1 MAEILNRMPHWV
13 KQGRREIYP
22 YDNWFDG
29 RVWSL
34 TRGVD
39 FVQERRGMAARIRTA
54 AKSRGIKLKLGHR
67 EMPNGD
73 EIIVLQALKTDPGWI
88 NKSVS

>member
-1 MAEILNRMPHWV
+1 MAEILDRMPHWV

-22 YDNWFDG
+22 YDDWFDG
-29 RVWSL
+29 QVWML

-39 FVQERRGMAARIRTA
+39 FVQERRGMGARLRSA
-54 AKSRGIKLKLGHR
+54 AKSRGTKVKLGHR
-67 EMPNGD
+67 EMPNGN
-73 EIIVLQALKTDPGWI
+73 EIIVLQALRDPGWI